1 MENKNLKITIHKIKS
16 IQNGILNLPME
27 NGLYAI
33 VGNNGT
39 GKSTIIYSMAQLIN
53 RKSLSEFK
61 INSRDDDSFVE
72 FEYNGRIN
80 RWNIKRDRKDK
91 NEIYVPI
98 PKDQIRIKGMY
109 EGSIFLGFRFQ
120 NAEKVRQLIYD
131 EKIPENMLTEADS
144 YIVKQL
150 GYILHGDKTYYANSH
165 IVRLNNEKAKKLGFK
180 ETPYFIKEN
189 NIIYSQYE
197 MSSGECLMLSLLHF
211 IYYSIVKS
219 EQNDT
224 KQNDTILM
232 LIDEVEVSLHPIAVS
247 RFLDLLNEL
256 VRERDN
262 LIIYITSHS
271 QEVIRKINPRNI
283 FKIELNNGNTDNSLD
298 IINPCYPSYAIRDVF
313 KHDGFDWLLL
323 VEDNLAKILLER
335 IISDLKLN
343 NSKLIHIT
351 PVGGWQN
358 VLKLQYDLFKNNVLG
373 VGKNIISILD
383 GDIKSECD
391 KDILYKDLPK
401 RFLPIPS
408 IEKYLKNVLI
418 DKKNTG
424 KNSEIFKNIN
434 DDFFQL
440 KSLKEIVNEY
450 KNNINTN
457 DNNGK
462 KLYDTLLKAL
472 KERNVDE
479 DRFID
484 RLADIIKENV
494 DFSKFNNSIK
504 ELLD

>member
-39 GKSTIIYSMAQLIN
+39 GKSTIMYSMAQLMN
-53 RKSLSEFK
+53 KNSLCEFK

-80 RWNIKRDRKDK
+80 RWNIQKHSNDK
-91 NEIYVPI
+91 NKIYMPT

-109 EGSIFLGFRFQ
+109 EGSLFFGFRFQ

-131 EKIPENMLTEADS
+131 GTIHENILIKAES
-144 YIVKQL
+144 YIVEKL
-150 GYILHGDKTYYANSH
+150 GYILHGDKKYYTNSD
-165 IVRLNNEKAKKLGFK
+165 IIRLNNKTAEKLGFK

-211 IYYSIVKS
+211 IYYSIVRKS
-219 EQNDT
+219 ER
-224 KQNDTILM
+224 NDTILM
-232 LIDEVEVSLHPIAVS
+232 LIDEVEVSLHPIAIS
-247 RFLDLLNEL
+247 RLLDLLDSL
-256 VRERDN
+256 VKNREN

-271 QEVIRKINPRNI
+271 PEVIRKINPRNI
-283 FKIELNNGNTDNSLD
+283 FKIELNNGNTGNSLD
-298 IINPCYPSYAIRDVF
+298 IVNPCYPSYAIRDVF
-313 KHDGFDWLLL
+313 MHDGFDCLLL
-323 VEDNLAKILLER
+323 VEDKLAKILLER

-383 GDIKSECD
+383 GDIKHECN
-391 KDILYKDLPK
+391 KDPLYKDLPK

-418 DKKNTG
+418 DKKNID

-440 KSLKEIVNEY
+440 KSLKEIINEY
-450 KNNINTN
+450 KNNIETN

-462 KLYDTLLKAL
+462 KLYNTLLKAL

-479 DRFID
+479 DSFII
-484 RLADIIKENV
+484 RLTDIIKKNV
-494 DFSKFNNSIK
+494 NFSEFNNSIK

>member
-39 GKSTIIYSMAQLIN
+39 GKSTIMYSMAQLIN
-53 RKSLSEFK
+53 GNSLYGVK
-61 INSRDDDSFVE
+61 INARDDDSFVE

-80 RWNIKRDRKDK
+80 RWNIKRHPNDNNK
-91 NEIYVPI
+91 VFMPI
-98 PKDQIRIKGMY
+98 PEDRIRINGMY
-109 EGSIFLGFRFQ
+109 EGSLFFGFRFQ
-120 NAEKVRQLIYD
+120 NDEKVRQLIYD
-131 EKIPENMLTEADS
+131 KKIHEDMLIESNS

-150 GYILHGDKTYYANSH
+150 GFILHGDETYYTNSH
-165 IVRLNNEKAKKLGFK
+165 IVRLKNYNTVKKLGLK

-189 NIIYSQYE
+189 NAIYSQYE

-211 IYYSIVKS
+211 IYYSIVLRS
-219 EQNDT
+219 LDP
-224 KQNDTILM
+224 KQPVLM
-232 LIDEVEVSLHPIAVS
+232 LIDEVEVALHPIAIS
-247 RFLDLLNEL
+247 RFLDLLADL
-256 VRERDN
+256 VRKN

-271 QEVIRKINPRNI
+271 PEVIRKINPRNI
-283 FKIELNNGNTDNSLD
+283 FKIELNNGNTGNSLD
-298 IINPCYPSYAIRDVF
+298 IVNPCYPSYAIRDVF
-313 KHDGFDWLLL
+313 MHDGFDWLLL
-323 VEDNLAKILLER
+323 VEDKLAKILLER

-343 NSKLIHIT
+343 NSKLIHIA

-358 VLKLQYDLFKNNVLG
+358 VLKLQYDLYKNNVLG

-383 GDIKSECD
+383 GDIKSECA
-391 KDILYKDLPK
+391 KDPLYKDLPK

-418 DKKNTG
+418 DKKN
-424 KNSEIFKNIN
+424 SEIFKSIN
-434 DDFFQL
+434 DEFFQL
-440 KSLKEIVNEY
+440 KSLKEIVNDY
-450 KNNINTN
+450 KNNIKTN

-462 KLYDTLLKAL
+462 ELYNILLKAL

-479 DRFID
+479 DSFII
-484 RLADIIKENV
+484 RIADIIKENV
-494 DFSKFNNSIK
+494 DFSNFNNSIK

>member
-39 GKSTIIYSMAQLIN
+39 GKSTIMYSMAQLIN
-53 RKSLSEFK
+53 KNSLYEFK
-61 INSRDDDSFVE
+61 INARDDDSFLE

-80 RWNIKRDRKDK
+80 HWNIKRSSSNNNK
-91 NEIYVPI
+91 IYMPI
-98 PKDQIRIKGMY
+98 PEDQIRINGMY
-109 EGSIFLGFRFQ
+109 EGSLFFGFRFQ
-120 NAEKVRQLIYD
+120 NDEKVRQLIYD
-131 EKIPENMLTEADS
+131 EKIPENMLIEANS
-144 YIVKQL
+144 YIVEQL

-165 IVRLNNEKAKKLGFK
+165 IVRLKNKDIVKKLGLR
-180 ETPYFIKEN
+180 ETPYFIREN
-189 NIIYSQYE
+189 NVTYSQYE

-211 IYYSIVKS
+211 IYYSIVLRS
-219 EQNDT
+219 LNPTQPV
-224 KQNDTILM
+224 LM
-232 LIDEVEVSLHPIAVS
+232 LIDEVEVALHPIAVS

-256 VRERDN
+256 VRERNN

-271 QEVIRKINPRNI
+271 SEVIRKINPRNI
-283 FKIELNNGNTDNSLD
+283 FKIELNNGNTGNSLD

-323 VEDNLAKILLER
+323 VEDNLAKILVER
-335 IISDLKLN
+335 IISDLELN

-391 KDILYKDLPK
+391 KDTLYKDLPK

-462 KLYDTLLKAL
+462 KLYNTLLKAL

-479 DRFID
+479 DSFII
-484 RLADIIKENV
+484 RLADIIKKNV
-494 DFSKFNNSIK
+494 DFSEFNNSIK

>member
-39 GKSTIIYSMAQLIN
+39 GKSTIMYSIAQLIN
-53 RKSLSEFK
+53 KNSLYEFK
-61 INSRDDDSFVE
+61 INARNDDSFVK

-80 RWNIKRDRKDK
+80 HWDIKRSHSNNNK
-91 NEIYVPI
+91 IYMPI
-98 PKDQIRIKGMY
+98 PYDQIRINGMY
-109 EGSIFLGFRFQ
+109 EGSLFFGFRFQ
-120 NAEKVRQLIYD
+120 NDEKVRQLIYD
-131 EKIPENMLTEADS
+131 EKIPENMLIEANS
-144 YIVKQL
+144 YIVEQL

-165 IVRLNNEKAKKLGFK
+165 IVRLKNKDIVKKLGLR
-180 ETPYFIKEN
+180 ETPYFIREN
-189 NIIYSQYE
+189 NVTYSQYE

-211 IYYSIVKS
+211 IYYSIVLRS
-219 EQNDT
+219 LNP
-224 KQNDTILM
+224 KQPVLM
-232 LIDEVEVSLHPIAVS
+232 LIDEVEVALHPIAVS

-271 QEVIRKINPRNI
+271 PEVIRKINPRNI
-283 FKIELNNGNTDNSLD
+283 FKIELNNGNTGNSLD
-298 IINPCYPSYAIRDVF
+298 IVNPCYPSYAIRDVF
-313 KHDGFDWLLL
+313 MHDGFDCLLL
-323 VEDNLAKILLER
+323 VEDKLAKILLER

-383 GDIKSECD
+383 GDIKHECN
-391 KDILYKDLPK
+391 KDPLYKDLPK

-418 DKKNTG
+418 DKKNID

-440 KSLKEIVNEY
+440 KSLKEIINEY
-450 KNNINTN
+450 KNNIETN

-462 KLYDTLLKAL
+462 KLYNTLLKAL

-479 DRFID
+479 DSFII
-484 RLADIIKENV
+484 RLADIIKKNV
-494 DFSKFNNSIK
+494 DFLEFNNSIK

>member
-39 GKSTIIYSMAQLIN
+39 GKSTIMYSMAQLIN
-53 RKSLSEFK
+53 RNSLYGFK
-61 INSRDDDSFVE
+61 INARDDDSFVE

-80 RWNIKRDRKDK
+80 RWNIKRHPNDNNK
-91 NEIYVPI
+91 VFMPI
-98 PKDQIRIKGMY
+98 PEDRIRINGMY
-109 EGSIFLGFRFQ
+109 EGSLFFGFRFQ
-120 NAEKVRQLIYD
+120 NDEKVRQLIYD
-131 EKIPENMLTEADS
+131 KKIHEDMLIESNS

-150 GYILHGDKTYYANSH
+150 GFILHGDETYYTNSH
-165 IVRLNNEKAKKLGFK
+165 IVRLKNYNTVKKLGLK

-189 NIIYSQYE
+189 NAIYSQYE

-211 IYYSIVKS
+211 IYYSIVLRS
-219 EQNDT
+219 LDP
-224 KQNDTILM
+224 KQPVLM
-232 LIDEVEVSLHPIAVS
+232 LIDEVEVALHPIAIS
-247 RFLDLLNEL
+247 RFLDLLADLVNE
-256 VRERDN
+256 RKN

-271 QEVIRKINPRNI
+271 PEVIRKINPRNI
-283 FKIELNNGNTDNSLD
+283 FKIELNNGNTGNSLD
-298 IINPCYPSYAIRDVF
+298 IVNPCYPSYAIRDVF
-313 KHDGFDWLLL
+313 MHDGFDWLLL
-323 VEDNLAKILLER
+323 VEDKLAKILLER

-343 NSKLIHIT
+343 NSKLIHIA

-358 VLKLQYDLFKNNVLG
+358 VLKLQYDLYKNNVLG

-383 GDIKSECD
+383 GDIKSECA
-391 KDILYKDLPK
+391 KDPLYKDLPK

-418 DKKNTG
+418 DKKN
-424 KNSEIFKNIN
+424 SEIFKSIN
-434 DDFFQL
+434 DEFFQL
-440 KSLKEIVNEY
+440 KSLKEIVNDY
-450 KNNINTN
+450 KNNIKTN

-462 KLYDTLLKAL
+462 ELYNILLKAL

-479 DRFID
+479 DSFII
-484 RLADIIKENV
+484 RIADIIKENV
-494 DFSKFNNSIK
+494 DFSNFNNSIK
-504 ELLD
+504 KLLD